1 MKLFS
6 NVVTAFQEWLMSFSI
21 IRLIQPFAMY
31 IMFAS
36 LGIDFIEKLIAV
48 IFNRGFGF
56 LNFFETIA
64 YFGFTL
70 GLILLFL
77 SKDLKWAPYAIF
89 AKVFILLF
97 PFNYFGL
104 YTVIRCGVYIWLAI
118 LLLRFTAVYSKD
130 DNGQLKTPFTT

>member
-1 MKLFS
+1 MKLFA
-6 NVVTAFQEWLMSFSI
+6 NVVNAFQEWLMSFSF

-36 LGIDFIEKLIAV
+36 LGIDLVEKLIYV
-48 IFNRGFGF
+48 IFNRSFGIINF
-56 LNFFETIA
+56 LDTIA
-64 YFGFTL
+64 YFGFSL

-89 AKVFILLF
+89 AKVLIILF

-104 YTVIRCGVYIWLAI
+104 YTVIRCGIYIWLAI

-130 DNGQLKTPFTT
+130 VSEQ